1 VAGVVRTPKP
11 FTARQE
17 RFGRWFTKRMA
28 RFNIWVY
35 HKSNGRF
42 GARVGAA
49 PICLLTT
56 TGRRSGVAR
65 TVPLLYLEQLN
76 DDRIVVVAS
85 QGGMSTN
92 PEWYLNLVA
101 EPKVTVEIGGDAR
114 AMVARD
120 ASAEERAQLWPLLVA
135 MYPGY
140 DTYRQRTTREIPIV
154 ICTPGV

>member
-1 VAGVVRTPKP
+1 MAREPKP

-17 RFGRWFTKRMA
+17 RFGRWFTKYMA
-28 RFNIWVY
+28 KFNIWVY

-49 PICLLTT
+49 PVCLLTT
-56 TGRRSGVAR
+56 TGRRSGAPR
-65 TVPLLYLEQLN
+65 TVPLLYL
-76 DDRIVVVAS
+76 DRPDEDAVVVVAS
-85 QGGMSTN
+85 QGGMSKN

-101 EPKVTVEIGGDAR
+101 DPKVTVEIGGDAR
-114 AMVARD
+114 AMIARVT
-120 ASAEERAQLWPLLVA
+120 STEERAAMWPLLVA

-140 DTYRQRTTREIPIV
+140 DTYQKRTTREIPVV